1 MFMFLSSFFDSDR
14 RRRSMYMYS
23 YALSPLTPLSQK
35 TRAYIIY
42 IAWICGFVTTI
53 FIKFW

>member
-1 MFMFLSSFFDSDR
+1 
-14 RRRSMYMYS
+14 MYMYS